1 MIPLLLHQSLQ
12 PPLPVAPSDDTE
24 RGNNTQS
31 LRILILPEPSHCLK
45 RSLSTGGNGSSC
57 DGVSLLRLVRGSEFE
72 APTKGPKLAA
82 FLKDVS
88 HVPSCSLLR
97 ALPEHSRLGSSLACS
112 LDMHM
117 SLALRVIT
125 AVGCQHWPQQL
136 RHEQL

>member
-57 DGVSLLRLVRGSEFE
+57 E

-88 HVPSCSLLR
+88 HVPCCSLLR